1 MSILSILQ
9 GIGRVADTVFNAKP
23 VMNGED
29 SLVGVDTLTIKSLNA
44 IVSGKMNVFH
54 MYFEL
59 QKRLRNCQEIPR
71 ITPCIKGFYD
81 NEYGVAFKNRHLRLF
96 DEINTKYGGYQKL
109 TERTGCLRPCEE
121 TTYRLEEFISFN
133 AKDLPDPNVQEFLS
147 RYENTSQISLVVI
160 SHQKSKLVIQKE
172 EVLEYDVQRL
182 ISEVGG
188 IVGIFVGLSFWS
200 LFLEL
205 IIPVI
210 SFICDRLRK

>member
-1 MSILSILQ
+1 MND
-9 GIGRVADTVFNAKP
+9 AVFNAKP

-29 SLVGVDTLTIKSLNA
+29 SLVGVDTLNIVRQKS

-59 QKRLRNCQEIPR
+59 EKRLRNCQNIPR
-71 ITPCIKGFYD
+71 VTPCIKSFFD
-81 NEYGVAFKNRHLRLF
+81 NQYGVGFEQRHQRLF

-109 TERTGCLRPCEE
+109 TDRTGCLRPCEE

-133 AKDLPDPNVQEFLS
+133 AKDLPDPYVQEFLS
-147 RYENTSQISLVVI
+147 RYVNTSKISLVVI
-160 SHQKSKLVIQKE
+160 NHQKSKLITQNE
-172 EVLEYDVQRL
+172 EVVEYDAQRL

-200 LFLEL
+200 LYLDLL
-205 IIPVI
+205 IPIL
-210 SFICDRLRK
+210 SFINKRLRN